1 MSVFIIGGDRLG
13 CITENLKQYGVTE
26 IKHITGRK
34 KGHTLI
40 DLPDHMDLILVL
52 TDFVSHC
59 LAVKIKQDACKKGKK
74 VLFARR
80 SWSHIAKVLEQI

>member
-13 CITENLKQYGVTE
+13 SIAENLKRYGVTE
-26 IKHITGRK
+26 VRHITGRK

-40 DLPDHMDLILVL
+40 DLPENIDLILVL

-59 LAVKIKQDACKKGKK
+59 LAAKIKEDAGKKGKK